1 MIQPRAKGATANGIP
16 KGKSSL
22 RAYEMIR
29 QRILRLELPP
39 GADLDESTLVKELGV
54 SRTPVREALIRLGA
68 DGLVV
73 LLPNRGARVASLEI
87 NNMRQYFEAIDL
99 CQRAVTRWAAV
110 RHDPGQLS
118 MIEDHAGTFE
128 EAAARGD
135 ADAMIEANKNFHVAI
150 AQCCGNSY
158 VAATYERLLT
168 EGLRVSRVAF
178 SDDHTGDDSLADHLK
193 RVIDEHRRMI
203 DLIAAGDADGAEALA
218 RDHARLG
225 RERTIYNLSRMESG
239 GVAIATFD

>member
-1 MIQPRAKGATANGIP
+1 MTQSRAKGAPANGIP

-22 RAYEMIR
+22 RAYESIR
-29 QRILRLELPP
+29 QRILRLEIPP
-39 GADLDESTLVKELGV
+39 GADLDESMLVKELGV

-118 MIEDHAGTFE
+118 VIEGHAKGFE
-128 EAAARGD
+128 EAAERCD
-135 ADAMIEANKNFHVAI
+135 ADEMIEVNKNFHVAI

-158 VAATYERLLT
+158 VAATYERLLS

-178 SDDHTGDDSLADHLK
+178 TDDRTGDDSLAVHLE

-203 DLIAAGDADGAEALA
+203 ELIAARDADGAEALA
-218 RDHARLG
+218 GDHARLG
-225 RERTIYNLSRMESG
+225 RERTIYNLSKMGSG
-239 GVAIATFD
+239 DVAIATFD